1 MRSRNTTSI
10 SCASAAAALLLLA
23 AAGCGSKDK
32 DASGLSDCERAAEN
46 AAAVNVVR
54 NAYNA
59 GNLGTADELAT
70 HFKDVKRSL
79 YLDANGKLR
88 TWAVLKTHPATSY
101 DTLIWVNTLEGPVG
115 DRAHDARLRVRDS
128 GSANCD

>member
-1 MRSRNTTSI
+1 
-10 SCASAAAALLLLA
+10 LLLA

-70 HFKDVKRSL
+70 HFKNVKRSL

-101 DTLIWVNTLEGPVG
+101 DTLIWVNTLEGPVC

>member
-1 MRSRNTTSI
+1 
-10 SCASAAAALLLLA
+10 LLLA

-88 TWAVLKTHPATSY
+88 TWAVLKTRPATSY

-128 GSANCD
+128 GGANCD